1 MWIAR
6 EWGLMA
12 DPLAVFSFSFFVDV
26 GRNYYTFWEE
36 FSGGK
41 GKERETK
48 ELIIVFYLIQLPLR
62 FLHKSLDK
70 YMIETHL

>member
-41 GKERETK
+41 GKVRETK
-48 ELIIVFYLIQLPLR
+48 ELIIVFYLI
-62 FLHKSLDK
+62 
-70 YMIETHL
+70 